1 MGETQSTVKKWGS
14 SLGVVIPIE
23 VVKQKGLREGD
34 TVVLEISKK
43 NTIREIFGS
52 LKHNKL
58 DSQKIKDNLRKE
70 WSKW

>member
-1 MGETQSTVKKWGS
+1 MGETQSTVKRWGS
-14 SLGVVIPIE
+14 SLGVVIPSE

-34 TVVLEISKK
+34 TVVLEISKR

-58 DSQKIKDNLRKE
+58 DSQKIKNDLRRE
-70 WSKW
+70 WSRW